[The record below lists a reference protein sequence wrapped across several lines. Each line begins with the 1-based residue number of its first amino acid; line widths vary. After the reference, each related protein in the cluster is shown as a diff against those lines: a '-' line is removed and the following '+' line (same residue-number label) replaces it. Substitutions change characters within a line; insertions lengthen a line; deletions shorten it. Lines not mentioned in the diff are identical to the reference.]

1 MPRSLAAAAA
11 VAFAIAALVTLAGCN
26 RAADEPAATPAQ
38 PSAAEPSASAAAA
51 APAEVPPQEGVLR
64 AYVWDCGDGLTLRMK
79 NLYSEDAITLDLQEG
94 PRKLPQVVSASGAR
108 YSDGSLTFWTKG
120 DTATFERQG
129 SAPVNCRE
137 LRYESL
143 LADARERG
151 VRYHGRGN
159 EPGWT
164 VEVGPGAH
172 LEFVTN
178 YGEERHAFDAI
189 TESGTETAGARVF
202 RATRGNQ
209 HIKVSVTTAACADD
223 MSDERFEQLMV
234 VEFGGK
240 WFRGCATAL
249 Q

>member
-1 MPRSLAAAAA
+1 MLSS
-11 VAFAIAALVTLAGCN
+11 LAGCKPTEQ
-26 RAADEPAATPAQ
+26 AATAPAASSTTTAITPA
-38 PSAAEPSASAAAA
+38 E
-51 APAEVPPQEGVLR
+51 APAPTALQSSLTPSDDMPPQEGVLR
-64 AYVWDCGDGLTLRMK
+64 AYVWDCGGGLTLRVK
-79 NLYSEDAITLDLQEG
+79 NLYNEDAITLYLQEG

-108 YSDGSLTFWTKG
+108 YSEGSLTFWTKG
-120 DTATFERQG
+120 DTATFERPG

-178 YGEERHAFDAI
+178 DGQERHAFDAI
-189 TESGTETAGARVF
+189 TESGTETTGARVF
-202 RATRGNQ
+202 RASRGTQ

>member
-1 MPRSLAAAAA
+1 MPRSFAAAAA
-11 VAFAIAALVTLAGCN
+11 AAFAIAALLTLAGCN
-26 RAADEPAATPAQ
+26 RAADEPAAMPAQ
-38 PSAAEPSASAAAA
+38 PGAAEPFESAAAA
-51 APAEVPPQEGVLR
+51 APAEVAPPEGVLR
-64 AYVWDCGDGLTLRMK
+64 AYVWDCGGGLTLRMK

-94 PRKLPQVVSASGAR
+94 PRTLPQVVSASGAR

-120 DTATFERQG
+120 DTATFERPG

-178 YGEERHAFDAI
+178 DGQERHAFDAI
-189 TESGTETAGARVF
+189 TESGTETTGARVF
-202 RATRGNQ
+202 RASRGTQ

>member
-1 MPRSLAAAAA
+1 MRPSACTAPSS
-11 VAFAIAALVTLAGCN
+11 ALLVITLMAMTGCN
-26 RAADEPAATPAQ
+26 RAADESAATPAQ
-38 PSAAEPSASAAAA
+38 PGAAEPSESVAAA
-51 APAEVPPQEGVLR
+51 APAEVAPPEGVLR
-64 AYVWDCGDGLTLRMK
+64 AYVWDCGGGLTLRMK
-79 NLYSEDAITLDLQEG
+79 NLYSEDAIILELQEG
-94 PRKLPQVVSASGAR
+94 PRALPQVVSASGAK

-120 DTATFERQG
+120 DTATFERPG

-178 YGEERHAFDAI
+178 YGQERHAFDAI

-202 RATRGNQ
+202 RGSRGNQ